1 MYYGAAFVLYN
12 YIKNCLYI
20 IHNVNS
26 SFRAPIQDMRMQTSS
41 SYNLL
46 QNSRAA
52 GDVESGNMQ
61 KPGDPMKAGVI

>member
-1 MYYGAAFVLYN
+1 MYNMCVL
-12 YIKNCLYI
+12 KK
-20 IHNVNS
+20 VNL
-26 SFRAPIQDMRMQTSS
+26 SFRAPVQDMRMQTSS